1 MSAASSV
8 SYECGELEL
17 AGAEVVHLSD
27 EKRNA
32 TFVVEK
38 FVLRGVQL
46 SETCSKEFSVVKEM
60 MLRTPIDPQESHTPA
75 HARSG
80 IWRCHAAQL
89 SFDDVFLSRCCP
101 PSAMPHVQV
110 LRESKSVSEALGHIA
125 VNASNACCARLN
137 HAWEGKVT
145 PRCNIL
151 RVTQ

>member
-60 MLRTPIDPQESHTPA
+60 MLRTPIDPQ
-75 HARSG
+75 
-80 IWRCHAAQL
+80 
-89 SFDDVFLSRCCP
+89 
-101 PSAMPHVQV
+101 V